1 MRTLFRIKF
10 NFIIVY
16 IPFFCYTDFMKKIL
30 VVLNYTVLVFCV
42 LFSFLQLVFNF
53 SVSFDTEGVFAFIL
67 TAVFTLFF
75 ARESFF
81 FFKKRRVK
89 RFFVIH
95 KIYQYLPFVLLAAF
109 IIRRSGER
117 ESVQA
122 YDTAGVVLWA
132 AASLCTVLLLYF
144 FSPKRFFVQN
154 EEYGR
159 DAVELG
165 IVDEKGVLK
174 PKKRRGLKKGLFE
187 LFDWIDA
194 IVQAV
199 CTVVLINIF
208 IFQLYVIPSESM
220 VPEFL
225 IGDRVIGFKTASGPR
240 FPVSDTGLPVMRNYN
255 RGDIVIFRNPRYP
268 QDNKSEVKSFLSQ
281 LVLMFTFTKVNLNV
295 DENGDVKADPLV
307 KRITGVPGE
316 QLVMQDGVLYRRTA
330 EQKDFTPVEEEGRWA
345 QWNNAALPAALRK
358 KVRYIPMTNEQYKRM
373 LDIEKERRSLDYTQ
387 AAREARELSRRFS
400 AEKKILSGLA
410 AAGTAIPALVPESM
424 TDAYTLFNQSDTLIR
439 KLLMFSGGE
448 LWFNAFMTDW
458 ENTVEKA
465 VFEAQKNGTADQSV
479 LIGGDIYSDAM
490 FRQNL
495 ILKLCFGRL
504 AVRTAELINRGVS
517 ASEQSRDTERLKYL
531 MDAQDAVLYLVSI
544 NDMRNMPVFPENT
557 PAGEPAYIPPE
568 NFFMMGDNRFNSLD
582 MRHLLEARKVPVTA
596 FDSYTLYYN
605 SNMKPQYVPQK
616 NILGTPVLR
625 FFPLKRFGIPGK

>member
-1 MRTLFRIKF
+1 
-10 NFIIVY
+10 
-16 IPFFCYTDFMKKIL
+16 MKKIL
-30 VVLNYTVLVFCV
+30 SPLNYTLLFLCIVFSV
-42 LFSFLQLVFNF
+42 LQLFFNF
-53 SVSFDTEGVFAFIL
+53 SLAFDKQGWYAFAV
-67 TAVFTLFF
+67 TAGFTLFF

-95 KIYQYLPFVLLAAF
+95 KLYQYLPFVLLAAF

-117 ESVQA
+117 ESIRA
-122 YDTAGVVLWA
+122 YDTAGVFLWA
-132 AASLCTVLLLYF
+132 AASLCTVFLLYF
-144 FSPKRFFVQN
+144 FSPRRFFVQN
-154 EEYGR
+154 KAYAREALESGM
-159 DAVELG
+159 
-165 IVDEKGVLK
+165 VDEKGIVK
-174 PKKRRGLKKGLFE
+174 PKKRRGVKKAFFE
-187 LFDWIDA
+187 IFDWIDA

-240 FPVSDTGLPVMRNYN
+240 FPVSDTGLPVMRNYG

-295 DENGDVKADPLV
+295 DENGEVKADPLV

-316 QLVMQDGVLYRRTA
+316 QLVMQDGILYRRTSDK
-330 EQKDFTPVEEEGRWA
+330 KDFSPVEEESRWA
-345 QWNNAALPAALRK
+345 QWNNAALPAALRE
-358 KVRYIPMTNEQYKRM
+358 KVRYIPLTNEQYKRM
-373 LDIEKERRSLDYTQ
+373 LDIEQERRSLDYAK
-387 AAREARELSRRFS
+387 AAREARELSLRFS

-410 AAGTAIPALVPESM
+410 AVNTSIPALVPESM
-424 TDAYTLFNQSDTLIR
+424 TDAYVFFSQSDTLIR
-439 KLLMFSGGE
+439 KLLMSSGGE

-458 ENTVEKA
+458 EKAFEKA
-465 VFEAQKNGTADQSV
+465 VSEARTNGAAGKTV

-504 AVRTAELINRGVS
+504 AVHTAELINRGIS
-517 ASEQSRDTERLKYL
+517 ASEQSRDAERLRYL
-531 MDAQDAVLYLVSI
+531 MDAQNAVFYLVSL
-544 NDMRNMPVFPENT
+544 NDMRNMPLFPENT
-557 PAGEPAYIPPE
+557 AAGEPSYIPPD

-596 FDSYTLYYN
+596 FDPYTLYYN

-616 NILGTPVLR
+616 NILGTPILR
-625 FFPLKRFGIPGK
+625 FFPPKRFGIPGK

>member
-1 MRTLFRIKF
+1 MYTFFRINF
-10 NFIIVY
+10 RFIIVY
-16 IPFFCYTDFMKKIL
+16 ILFFCYTHCMKKIVSL
-30 VVLNYTVLVFCV
+30 LNYAVLVLCA
-42 LFSFLQLVFNF
+42 LFSFLQIVFNF
-53 SVSFDTEGVFAFIL
+53 SVSLDKQGFFAFIV
-67 TAVFTLFF
+67 TAVFTFFF

-81 FFKKRRVK
+81 FFKEHRVK

-95 KIYQYLPFVLLAAF
+95 KLYQYLPFVLLAAF
-109 IIRRSGER
+109 IIRRSGEN
-117 ESVQA
+117 SAVKA
-122 YDTAGVVLWA
+122 YDAASIVLWL
-132 AASLCTVLLLYF
+132 AASLCTLFLLYF
-144 FSPKRFFVQN
+144 FSPKRFFIQN
-154 EEYGR
+154 KEYAR
-159 DAVELG
+159 DAFNLG
-165 IVDEKGVLK
+165 LIDEKGSLK
-174 PKKRRGLKKGLFE
+174 PKKRRGIKKVVFE
-187 LFDWIDA
+187 SLDWIDA

-255 RGDIVIFRNPRYP
+255 RGDIVIFKNPRYP

-295 DENGDVKADPLV
+295 DENGNIKADPLV

-316 QLVMQDGVLYRRTA
+316 QLVMQDGILYRRTRD
-330 EQKDFTPVEEEGRWA
+330 QKDFSPVEEESRWA

-358 KVRYIPMTNEQYKRM
+358 KVHYIPMTNEQYKQM
-373 LDIEKERRSLDYTQ
+373 LDIETARRSLDYAA
-387 AAREARELSRRFS
+387 AAREARELSRRFK
-400 AEKKILSGLA
+400 AEKKILSGLSA
-410 AAGTAIPALVPESM
+410 SQTEISALIPDSM
-424 TDAYTLFNQSDTLIR
+424 TDVYVFFNQSDTLIR

-448 LWFNAFMTDW
+448 LWFDAFMTDW
-458 ENTVEKA
+458 EKA
-465 VFEAQKNGTADQSV
+465 VSEAQQNIPADQTV

-504 AVRTAELINRGVS
+504 AVRTAELITGGVS
-517 ASEQSRDTERLKYL
+517 ASAQNRDTERLKYL
-531 MDAQDAVLYLVSI
+531 IDAQNAVFYLMSI
-544 NDMRNMPVFPENT
+544 NDLRNMPVFPENT
-557 PAGEPAYIPPE
+557 VAGEPSYIPPD

-605 SNMKPQYVPQK
+605 SNMKS
-616 NILGTPVLR
+616 
-625 FFPLKRFGIPGK
+625 